1 MQFKMKDRILDNS
14 LNILRKFI
22 YENMIV
28 GSGGFSGSSSPE
40 GPVAGFDSI
49 MKLDGRS
56 VLARKLPYQYRK
68 QLILKKSKSK

>member
-22 YENMIV
+22 SENMV
-28 GSGGFSGSSSPE
+28 AGSGGFSGTSSPE
-40 GPVAGFDSI
+40 GPVAGFDPI

-56 VLARKLPYQYRK
+56 VLARKLPPQYRK
-68 QLILKKSKSK
+68 QLISKKSKSK